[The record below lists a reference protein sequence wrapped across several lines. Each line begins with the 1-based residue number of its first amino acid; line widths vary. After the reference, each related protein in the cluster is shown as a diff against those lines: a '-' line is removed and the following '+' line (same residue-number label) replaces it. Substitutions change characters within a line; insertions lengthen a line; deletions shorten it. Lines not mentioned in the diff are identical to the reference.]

1 MEMEKR
7 INSQEQEEDVIDL
20 MEIARLL
27 LHKWKLLFIALLAG
41 AVVGGAYC
49 AFLLETTYRAEAS
62 LYITSNESLLSFS
75 DLQLSSALTEDYAYI
90 IKSRTVLERVIDE
103 QQLDMDYKQLGEIV
117 TVTNPD
123 SSHVIRIGVTTTDP
137 QMSRNI
143 ANSLLNISADQ
154 INQIVGNGMPSV
166 IDESVIHAVQEI
178 KPSMKKYCALGGIL
192 AFVLLAGV
200 FIVRMLMDTQSNQRM
215 IFSVIWVFRFCQAFR
230 MRRTSERRKRNDTV
244 HPKPE
249 RSKIKDRP
257 SADCRSSICSAG
269 SSQHPERKYPVKRK
283 SSSGHCN
290 YECK

>member
-103 QQLDMDYKQLGEIV
+103 QQLDMDYKDLDKLV
-117 TVTNPD
+117 NVTNPD
-123 SSHVIRIGVTTTDP
+123 SSHVIRIGVTTSDP

-166 IDESVIHAVQEI
+166 IHAVQEI
-178 KPSMKKYCALGGIL
+178 KPSMKKYCVLGGIL

-200 FIVRMLMDTQSNQRM
+200 FIVRMLMDTTIKSEDDIQRYLG
-215 IFSVIWVFRFCQAFR
+215 V
-230 MRRTSERRKRNDTV
+230 
-244 HPKPE
+244 PLL
-249 RSKIKDRP
+249 
-257 SADCRSSICSAG
+257 SSIPYAKNFG
-269 SSQHPERKYPVKRK
+269 KEKKK
-283 SSSGHCN
+283 
-290 YECK
+290 

>member
-1 MEMEKR
+1 MHITDRAARIIDLLLTSLRDKAHLSRFIKNLARRRTFLYGDGKR

-166 IDESVIHAVQEI
+166 IDESVIHAVAEV
-178 KPSMKKYCALGGIL
+178 KPSMKKYCVLGGIL
-192 AFVLLAGV
+192 LFVLAAGV
-200 FIVRMLMDTQSNQRM
+200 LIVRMLMDTTIKSEDDVTRYLGVPLLA
-215 IFSVIWVFRFCQAFR
+215 SVPYAKNFGK
-230 MRRTSERRKRNDTV
+230 EK
-244 HPKPE
+244 K
-249 RSKIKDRP
+249 K
-257 SADCRSSICSAG
+257 
-269 SSQHPERKYPVKRK
+269 
-283 SSSGHCN
+283 
-290 YECK
+290 

>member
-49 AFLLETTYRAEAS
+49 AFLLETAS

-166 IDESVIHAVQEI
+166 IDESVIHAVAEV

-192 AFVLLAGV
+192 LFVLAAGV
-200 FIVRMLMDTQSNQRM
+200 LIVRMLMDTTIKSEDDVTRYLGVPLLA
-215 IFSVIWVFRFCQAFR
+215 SVPYAKNFGK
-230 MRRTSERRKRNDTV
+230 EK
-244 HPKPE
+244 K
-249 RSKIKDRP
+249 K
-257 SADCRSSICSAG
+257 
-269 SSQHPERKYPVKRK
+269 
-283 SSSGHCN
+283 
-290 YECK
+290 

>member
-27 LHKWKLLFIALLAG
+27 LHKWKLLLIALLAG

-143 ANSLLNISADQ
+143 ANSLLNISAEQ
-154 INQIVGNGMPSV
+154 INQIVGNGIVCYSCSCRGKAEHEEVLCIRRYSSV
-166 IDESVIHAVQEI
+166 CTCSRCID
-178 KPSMKKYCALGGIL
+178 CAYAYGYN
-192 AFVLLAGV
+192 
-200 FIVRMLMDTQSNQRM
+200 NQIR
-215 IFSVIWVFRFCQAFR
+215 
-230 MRRTSERRKRNDTV
+230 
-244 HPKPE
+244 
-249 RSKIKDRP
+249 
-257 SADCRSSICSAG
+257 G
-269 SSQHPERKYPVKRK
+269 
-283 SSSGHCN
+283 
-290 YECK
+290 

>member
-1 MEMEKR
+1 MHITDRAARIIDLLLTSLRDKAHLSRFIKNLARRRTFLYGDGKR

-166 IDESVIHAVQEI
+166 IDESVIHAVAEV

-192 AFVLLAGV
+192 LFVLAAGV
-200 FIVRMLMDTQSNQRM
+200 LIVRMLMDTTIKSEDDVTRYLGVPLLA
-215 IFSVIWVFRFCQAFR
+215 SVPYAKNFGK
-230 MRRTSERRKRNDTV
+230 EK
-244 HPKPE
+244 K
-249 RSKIKDRP
+249 K
-257 SADCRSSICSAG
+257 
-269 SSQHPERKYPVKRK
+269 
-283 SSSGHCN
+283 
-290 YECK
+290 

>member
-90 IKSRTVLERVIDE
+90 IKSRTVLERVI
-103 QQLDMDYKQLGEIV
+103 YKQLGEIV

-166 IDESVIHAVQEI
+166 IDESVIHAVAEV

-192 AFVLLAGV
+192 LFVLAAGV
-200 FIVRMLMDTQSNQRM
+200 LIVRMLMDTTIKSEDDVTRYLGVPLLA
-215 IFSVIWVFRFCQAFR
+215 SVPYAKNFGK
-230 MRRTSERRKRNDTV
+230 EK
-244 HPKPE
+244 K
-249 RSKIKDRP
+249 K
-257 SADCRSSICSAG
+257 
-269 SSQHPERKYPVKRK
+269 
-283 SSSGHCN
+283 
-290 YECK
+290 

>member
-1 MEMEKR
+1 MHITDRAARIIDLLLTSLRDKVHLSRFIKNLARRRTFLYGDGKR

-143 ANSLLNISADQ
+143 ANSLLNISAEQ

-166 IDESVIHAVQEI
+166 IDESVIHAVAEV

-192 AFVLLAGV
+192 LFVLAAGV
-200 FIVRMLMDTQSNQRM
+200 LIVRMLMDTTIKSEDDVTRYLGVPLLA
-215 IFSVIWVFRFCQAFR
+215 SVPYAKNFGK
-230 MRRTSERRKRNDTV
+230 EK
-244 HPKPE
+244 K
-249 RSKIKDRP
+249 K
-257 SADCRSSICSAG
+257 
-269 SSQHPERKYPVKRK
+269 
-283 SSSGHCN
+283 
-290 YECK
+290 

>member
-123 SSHVIRIGVTTTDP
+123 SSHVIRIGVTTSDP
-137 QMSRNI
+137 QLSRK
-143 ANSLLNISADQ
+143 
-154 INQIVGNGMPSV
+154 V
-166 IDESVIHAVQEI
+166 I
-178 KPSMKKYCALGGIL
+178 L
-192 AFVLLAGV
+192 
-200 FIVRMLMDTQSNQRM
+200 
-215 IFSVIWVFRFCQAFR
+215 
-230 MRRTSERRKRNDTV
+230 
-244 HPKPE
+244 
-249 RSKIKDRP
+249 
-257 SADCRSSICSAG
+257 
-269 SSQHPERKYPVKRK
+269 
-283 SSSGHCN
+283 
-290 YECK
+290 

>member
-143 ANSLLNISADQ
+143 ANSLLNISAEQ

-166 IDESVIHAVQEI
+166 IDESVIHAVAEV
-178 KPSMKKYCALGGIL
+178 KPSMKK
-192 AFVLLAGV
+192 
-200 FIVRMLMDTQSNQRM
+200 
-215 IFSVIWVFRFCQAFR
+215 
-230 MRRTSERRKRNDTV
+230 
-244 HPKPE
+244 
-249 RSKIKDRP
+249 
-257 SADCRSSICSAG
+257 
-269 SSQHPERKYPVKRK
+269 
-283 SSSGHCN
+283 
-290 YECK
+290 

>member
-166 IDESVIHAVQEI
+166 IDESVIHAVAEV

-192 AFVLLAGV
+192 LFVLAAGV
-200 FIVRMLMDTQSNQRM
+200 LIVRMLMDTTIKSEM
-215 IFSVIWVFRFCQAFR
+215 MSHVIWVFRFWPAFHMQR
-230 MRRTSERRKRNDTV
+230 ISERRKRNDGIHTEF
-244 HPKPE
+244 K
-249 RSKIKDRP
+249 RSETKNCL
-257 SADCRSSICSAG
+257 SSDCGSSICSTG
-269 SSQHPERKYPVKRK
+269 GCEYPSRK
-283 SSSGHCN
+283 SSVEWKRHSGHCS
-290 YECK
+290 YQC

>member
-1 MEMEKR
+1 MHITDRAARIIDLLLTSLCDKVHLSRFIKNLARRRTFLYGDGKR

-166 IDESVIHAVQEI
+166 IDESVIHAVAEV

-192 AFVLLAGV
+192 LFVLAAGV
-200 FIVRMLMDTQSNQRM
+200 LIVRMLMDTTIKSEDDVTRYLGVPLLA
-215 IFSVIWVFRFCQAFR
+215 SVPYAKNFGK
-230 MRRTSERRKRNDTV
+230 EK
-244 HPKPE
+244 K
-249 RSKIKDRP
+249 K
-257 SADCRSSICSAG
+257 
-269 SSQHPERKYPVKRK
+269 
-283 SSSGHCN
+283 
-290 YECK
+290 

>member
-1 MEMEKR
+1 MHITDRAARIIDLLLTSLRDKVHLSRFIKNLARRRTFLYGDGKR

-166 IDESVIHAVQEI
+166 IDESVIHAVAEV
-178 KPSMKKYCALGGIL
+178 KPSMKKYCVLGGIL
-192 AFVLLAGV
+192 LFVLAAGV
-200 FIVRMLMDTQSNQRM
+200 LIVRMLMDTTIKSEDDVTRYLGVPLLA
-215 IFSVIWVFRFCQAFR
+215 SVPYAKNFGK
-230 MRRTSERRKRNDTV
+230 EK
-244 HPKPE
+244 K
-249 RSKIKDRP
+249 K
-257 SADCRSSICSAG
+257 
-269 SSQHPERKYPVKRK
+269 
-283 SSSGHCN
+283 
-290 YECK
+290 

>member
-41 AVVGGAYC
+41 TVVGGSYC

-90 IKSRTVLERVIDE
+90 IKSRTVLERVIAE
-103 QQLDMDYKQLGEIV
+103 LQLNMDYKELDKIIS
-117 TVTNPD
+117 VTNPD
-123 SSHVIRIGVTTTDP
+123 SSHVIRIGVTTSDP

-143 ANSLLNISADQ
+143 ANSLLNISAEQ

-178 KPSMKKYCALGGIL
+178 KPSLKKYCALGGIL

-200 FIVRMLMDTQSNQRM
+200 FIVRMLMDTTIKSEDDIQRYLG
-215 IFSVIWVFRFCQAFR
+215 V
-230 MRRTSERRKRNDTV
+230 
-244 HPKPE
+244 PLL
-249 RSKIKDRP
+249 
-257 SADCRSSICSAG
+257 SSIPYAKNFG
-269 SSQHPERKYPVKRK
+269 KEKKK
-283 SSSGHCN
+283 
-290 YECK
+290 